1 MSIFVAAEMLGGL
14 CFWGCR
20 CLYLQSCAICFF
32 VHMCSP
38 SLWSSLEEINVDSS
52 RRHMGC
58 SFLKVQKQVATLQ
71 HSEET
76 KSYCHCNRVERAI
89 NRVCFHLTCLS
100 WEWRLRCEGECWKNI
115 CSLWLSWSLKSKAS
129 NVLLGMNFDAM
140 CFMQSRVIKKC
151 GSRYMLLA
159 MKLETIYVLCNEQRL
174 RTVLKG
180 CGHWLGVDI
189 IFFFWFCIDWLNG
202 HWQRTTH
209 VTQTCHV
216 TSLPSWNLRKEPS
229 GVWTGHRQEFN
240 LSIMV
245 PGLLQGFCSPWH
257 WMKREGERMYW
268 RGYPQKITVHLCG
281 WLTIICF

>member
-38 SLWSSLEEINVDSS
+38 SLWSSLEEINVNSS

-159 MKLETIYVLCNEQRL
+159 MKLETSYVLCNEQRL

-189 IFFFWFCIDWLNG
+189 ILFFWFCID
-202 HWQRTTH
+202 RFH
-209 VTQTCHV
+209 VLLSKWNMWFLHICIL
-216 TSLPSWNLRKEPS
+216 TSLQFFVIFGSI
-229 GVWTGHRQEFN
+229 WTDLYRYMLIGTYSDH
-240 LSIMV
+240 MA
-245 PGLLQGFCSPWH
+245 
-257 WMKREGERMYW
+257 
-268 RGYPQKITVHLCG
+268 
-281 WLTIICF
+281 